1 MNVRTRSY
9 MLADAAMLPG
19 SVSGPN
25 PRGPRSRE
33 LTERAGRRDRV
44 VHGVVRFAF
53 TLFASAGAIALP
65 VAAVMATNGW
75 TADISLKHFAAALGC
90 DVAQHVGLP
99 PARAGHP
106 GYWPWLDHDGDGI
119 ACER

>member
-9 MLADAAMLPG
+9 MLAEAAMLP
-19 SVSGPN
+19 STVSEPHKGL
-25 PRGPRSRE
+25 RSRDA
-33 LTERAGRRDRV
+33 RAHAGRRGRFAQ
-44 VHGVVRFAF
+44 GVLFAF
-53 TLFASAGAIALP
+53 TLVAGGGAIALP

-75 TADISLKHFAAALGC
+75 TAEMSLRHFAAAFGC
-90 DVAQHVGLP
+90 DVSQYVGLP